1 MIRGLPRQLLPVLIR
16 VKILSVE
23 ANTADRAPRMALASL
38 AFAPARHAPA
48 HHRAG
53 TSPASPSTSSSRP
66 AAHLRPPSRR
76 IRESRVA
83 VMASSGNK
91 NFAIEVER
99 KYDASVV
106 SVDALTQNVESLGGE
121 TKGVVTFT
129 DVYYDTPD
137 ASLAAK
143 DTWLRARDGAWEIKV
158 PLEGDD
164 TAPRSGGERSVFRE
178 VEGPG
183 ACLHELNAALLGAPP
198 ANDADDA
205 RTKNDL
211 DAEAALIAAMKTL
224 DVHPFAKFTTERA
237 KFALDGANVDVDA
250 ASFGHGVCEVEVLCA
265 YESQVPDAEAKIAYV
280 AQRLGLTPLKDSG
293 GKLETYIRR

>member
-1 MIRGLPRQLLPVLIR
+1 
-16 VKILSVE
+16 
-23 ANTADRAPRMALASL
+23 
-38 AFAPARHAPA
+38 
-48 HHRAG
+48 
-53 TSPASPSTSSSRP
+53 
-66 AAHLRPPSRR
+66 
-76 IRESRVA
+76 
-83 VMASSGNK
+83 MASSGNK

-106 SVDALTQNVESLGGE
+106 SVDALTKTVESLGGE

-158 PLEGDD
+158 PLSQGDD
-164 TAPRSGGERSVFRE
+164 TARRSGGERSVFRE

>member
-1 MIRGLPRQLLPVLIR
+1 
-16 VKILSVE
+16 
-23 ANTADRAPRMALASL
+23 
-38 AFAPARHAPA
+38 
-48 HHRAG
+48 
-53 TSPASPSTSSSRP
+53 
-66 AAHLRPPSRR
+66 
-76 IRESRVA
+76 
-83 VMASSGNK
+83 MASTGNK

-106 SVDALTQNVESLGGE
+106 SVDALTQTVESLGGE

-158 PLEGDD
+158 PLSQGDD

-224 DVHPFAKFTTERA
+224 DVRPFAKFTTERA

-265 YESQVPDAEAKIAYV
+265 YESQVPDAEAKISYV

>member
-1 MIRGLPRQLLPVLIR
+1 
-16 VKILSVE
+16 
-23 ANTADRAPRMALASL
+23 
-38 AFAPARHAPA
+38 
-48 HHRAG
+48 
-53 TSPASPSTSSSRP
+53 
-66 AAHLRPPSRR
+66 
-76 IRESRVA
+76 
-83 VMASSGNK
+83 MASSGNNA

-106 SVDALTQNVESLGGE
+106 SIDALTKTVESLGGE

-158 PLEGDD
+158 PLSQGDD
-164 TAPRSGGERSVFRE
+164 TARRSGGERSVFRE

-183 ACLHELNAALLGAPP
+183 ACLQELNAALGVPRVPTQL
-198 ANDADDA
+198 ANE
-205 RTKNDL
+205 

-280 AQRLGLTPLKDSG
+280 AQRLGLTPLSDSG

>member
-1 MIRGLPRQLLPVLIR
+1 
-16 VKILSVE
+16 
-23 ANTADRAPRMALASL
+23 
-38 AFAPARHAPA
+38 
-48 HHRAG
+48 
-53 TSPASPSTSSSRP
+53 
-66 AAHLRPPSRR
+66 
-76 IRESRVA
+76 
-83 VMASSGNK
+83 MASGNNK

-106 SVDALTQNVESLGGE
+106 SVDALTQTVESLGGE

-158 PLEGDD
+158 PLSQGDD
-164 TAPRSGGERSVFRE
+164 TARRSGGERSVFRE

-183 ACLHELNAALLGAPP
+183 ACLHELNAARSGCRGCRRQRGKRPRCRGGAHRRDE
-198 ANDADDA
+198 DAGRA
-205 RTKNDL
+205 
-211 DAEAALIAAMKTL
+211 
-224 DVHPFAKFTTERA
+224 PFAKFTTERA

-265 YESQVPDAEAKIAYV
+265 YESQVPDAEAKISYV

>member
-1 MIRGLPRQLLPVLIR
+1 MNPDCLVSFCLIR

-23 ANTADRAPRMALASL
+23 ADTADRAPRMAHASL
-38 AFAPARHAPA
+38 AFAPARYAPA

-53 TSPASPSTSSSRP
+53 TSPARASTSSSRP
-66 AAHLRPPSRR
+66 AATHRTPSRR
-76 IRESRVA
+76 TQSRSVA
-83 VMASSGNK
+83 AMASGGYK

-106 SVDALTQNVESLGGE
+106 SVDVLTKTVESLGGE

-158 PLEGDD
+158 PLDGDD
-164 TAPRSGGERSVFRE
+164 TARRSGGERSVFRE

-198 ANDADDA
+198 ANDGDDA
-205 RTKNDL
+205 RTNDL

-224 DVHPFAKFTTERA
+224 DVTPFAKFTTERA
-237 KFALDGANVDVDA
+237 KFSLDGADVDVDA

-280 AQRLGLTPLKDSG
+280 ATRLGLTPLSDSG

>member
-1 MIRGLPRQLLPVLIR
+1 
-16 VKILSVE
+16 
-23 ANTADRAPRMALASL
+23 MALASL

-53 TSPASPSTSSSRP
+53 TSPARASTSSSRP
-66 AAHLRPPSRR
+66 AATHRLPSRR
-76 IRESRVA
+76 IRESRVT
-83 VMASSGNK
+83 VMASNGNK

-106 SVDALTQNVESLGGE
+106 SVDALTKTVESLGGE

-158 PLEGDD
+158 PLNQGDD

-198 ANDADDA
+198 ANDVDAA
-205 RTKNDL
+205 RTNDL

-224 DVHPFAKFTTERA
+224 DVRPFAKFTTERA

-280 AQRLGLTPLKDSG
+280 AQRLGLTPLSDSG

>member
-1 MIRGLPRQLLPVLIR
+1 
-16 VKILSVE
+16 
-23 ANTADRAPRMALASL
+23 
-38 AFAPARHAPA
+38 
-48 HHRAG
+48 
-53 TSPASPSTSSSRP
+53 
-66 AAHLRPPSRR
+66 
-76 IRESRVA
+76 
-83 VMASSGNK
+83 MASGGNNA

-106 SVDALTQNVESLGGE
+106 SVDALTQTVESLGGE

-158 PLEGDD
+158 PLSQGDD

-224 DVHPFAKFTTERA
+224 DVRPFAKFTTERA

-265 YESQVPDAEAKIAYV
+265 YESQVPDAEAKISYV

>member
-1 MIRGLPRQLLPVLIR
+1 MNPDCLVSFCLIR

-23 ANTADRAPRMALASL
+23 ADTADRAPRMAHASL
-38 AFAPARHAPA
+38 AFAPARYAPA

-53 TSPASPSTSSSRP
+53 TSPARASTSSSRP
-66 AAHLRPPSRR
+66 AATHRTPSRR
-76 IRESRVA
+76 TQSRSVA
-83 VMASSGNK
+83 AMASGGYK

-106 SVDALTQNVESLGGE
+106 SVDVLTKTVESLGGE

-158 PLEGDD
+158 PLDGDD
-164 TAPRSGGERSVFRE
+164 TARRSGGERSVFRE

-198 ANDADDA
+198 ANDVDDA
-205 RTKNDL
+205 RTNDL

-237 KFALDGANVDVDA
+237 KFSLDGADVDVDA

-280 AQRLGLTPLKDSG
+280 ATRLGLTPLSDSG

>member
-1 MIRGLPRQLLPVLIR
+1 
-16 VKILSVE
+16 
-23 ANTADRAPRMALASL
+23 
-38 AFAPARHAPA
+38 
-48 HHRAG
+48 
-53 TSPASPSTSSSRP
+53 
-66 AAHLRPPSRR
+66 
-76 IRESRVA
+76 
-83 VMASSGNK
+83 MASGGNK

-106 SVDALTQNVESLGGE
+106 SVDVLTKTVESLGGE

-198 ANDADDA
+198 ANDVDDA
-205 RTKNDL
+205 RTNDL

-224 DVHPFAKFTTERA
+224 DVTPFAKFTTERA
-237 KFALDGANVDVDA
+237 KFSLDGADVDVDA

-265 YESQVPDAEAKIAYV
+265 YESQVPDAEAKISYV
-280 AQRLGLTPLKDSG
+280 AQRLGLTPLSDSG

>member
-1 MIRGLPRQLLPVLIR
+1 MIRGLPRQLLSHLLIR

-53 TSPASPSTSSSRP
+53 TSPDARLDVLLAPRGSLTTAVPSDP
-66 AAHLRPPSRR
+66 
-76 IRESRVA
+76 RVA
-83 VMASSGNK
+83 RDGLGQQCK

-106 SVDALTQNVESLGGE
+106 SVDALTQTVESLGGE

-158 PLEGDD
+158 PLSQGDD

-198 ANDADDA
+198 AHDVDDA

-237 KFALDGANVDVDA
+237 KFASGRSQRGRRRGVVRSRRVRGRGAVRVR
-250 ASFGHGVCEVEVLCA
+250 
-265 YESQVPDAEAKIAYV
+265 V
-280 AQRLGLTPLKDSG
+280 AGAGRG
-293 GKLETYIRR
+293 G

>member
-1 MIRGLPRQLLPVLIR
+1 
-16 VKILSVE
+16 
-23 ANTADRAPRMALASL
+23 
-38 AFAPARHAPA
+38 
-48 HHRAG
+48 
-53 TSPASPSTSSSRP
+53 
-66 AAHLRPPSRR
+66 
-76 IRESRVA
+76 
-83 VMASSGNK
+83 MASNGNK

-106 SVDALTQNVESLGGE
+106 SVDALTKTVESLGGE

-158 PLEGDD
+158 PLNQGDD

-183 ACLHELNAALLGAPP
+183 ACLHELNAALGVPRVPTQL
-198 ANDADDA
+198 ANE
-205 RTKNDL
+205 

-265 YESQVPDAEAKIAYV
+265 YESQVPDAEAKISYV
-280 AQRLGLTPLKDSG
+280 AQRLGLTPLSDSG

>member
-1 MIRGLPRQLLPVLIR
+1 
-16 VKILSVE
+16 
-23 ANTADRAPRMALASL
+23 
-38 AFAPARHAPA
+38 
-48 HHRAG
+48 
-53 TSPASPSTSSSRP
+53 
-66 AAHLRPPSRR
+66 
-76 IRESRVA
+76 
-83 VMASSGNK
+83 MASGGNK

-106 SVDALTQNVESLGGE
+106 SVDVLTKTVESLGGE

-183 ACLHELNAALLGAPP
+183 ACLHELNAALLGAP
-198 ANDADDA
+198 A
-205 RTKNDL
+205 NDL

-237 KFALDGANVDVDA
+237 KFSLDGADVDVDA

-265 YESQVPDAEAKIAYV
+265 YESQVPDAEAKISYV
-280 AQRLGLTPLKDSG
+280 AQRLGLTPLSDSG

>member
-1 MIRGLPRQLLPVLIR
+1 MNPDCLVSFCLIR

-23 ANTADRAPRMALASL
+23 ADTADRAPRMAHASL
-38 AFAPARHAPA
+38 AFAPARYAPP

-53 TSPASPSTSSSRP
+53 TSPARASTSSSRP
-66 AAHLRPPSRR
+66 AATHRTPSRR
-76 IRESRVA
+76 TQSRSVA
-83 VMASSGNK
+83 AMASGGYK

-106 SVDALTQNVESLGGE
+106 SVDVLTKTVESLGGE

-158 PLEGDD
+158 PLDGDD
-164 TAPRSGGERSVFRE
+164 TARRSGGERSVFRE

-183 ACLHELNAALLGAPP
+183 ACLHELNAALLGAP
-198 ANDADDA
+198 ANDVDDA
-205 RTKNDL
+205 RTNDL
-211 DAEAALIAAMKTL
+211 DAKAALIAAMKTL

-237 KFALDGANVDVDA
+237 KFSLDGANVDVDA

-265 YESQVPDAEAKIAYV
+265 YESQVPDAEAKISYV

>member
-1 MIRGLPRQLLPVLIR
+1 
-16 VKILSVE
+16 
-23 ANTADRAPRMALASL
+23 
-38 AFAPARHAPA
+38 
-48 HHRAG
+48 
-53 TSPASPSTSSSRP
+53 
-66 AAHLRPPSRR
+66 
-76 IRESRVA
+76 
-83 VMASSGNK
+83 MASGNNA

-106 SVDALTQNVESLGGE
+106 SVDALTQTVESLGGE

-158 PLEGDD
+158 PLIQGDD

-198 ANDADDA
+198 ANDVDDA

-265 YESQVPDAEAKIAYV
+265 YESQVPDAEAKISYV
-280 AQRLGLTPLKDSG
+280 AQRLGLTPLSDSG

>member
-1 MIRGLPRQLLPVLIR
+1 
-16 VKILSVE
+16 
-23 ANTADRAPRMALASL
+23 
-38 AFAPARHAPA
+38 
-48 HHRAG
+48 
-53 TSPASPSTSSSRP
+53 
-66 AAHLRPPSRR
+66 
-76 IRESRVA
+76 
-83 VMASSGNK
+83 MASGNNT

-106 SVDALTQNVESLGGE
+106 SVDALTQTVESLGGE

-158 PLEGDD
+158 PLNQGDD

-183 ACLHELNAALLGAPP
+183 ACLHELNAALGVPRVPTKL
-198 ANDADDA
+198 ANE
-205 RTKNDL
+205 

>member
-1 MIRGLPRQLLPVLIR
+1 
-16 VKILSVE
+16 
-23 ANTADRAPRMALASL
+23 
-38 AFAPARHAPA
+38 
-48 HHRAG
+48 
-53 TSPASPSTSSSRP
+53 
-66 AAHLRPPSRR
+66 
-76 IRESRVA
+76 
-83 VMASSGNK
+83 MASGNNK

-106 SVDALTQNVESLGGE
+106 SVDALTQTVESLGGE

-158 PLEGDD
+158 PLSRATTPRRVREASARCSERWRDPARAFTSSTRRCGVPRVPT
-164 TAPRSGGERSVFRE
+164 TAGENE
-178 VEGPG
+178 
-183 ACLHELNAALLGAPP
+183 
-198 ANDADDA
+198 
-205 RTKNDL
+205 

-265 YESQVPDAEAKIAYV
+265 YESQVPDAEAKISYV
-280 AQRLGLTPLKDSG
+280 AQRLGLTPLSDSG

>member
-1 MIRGLPRQLLPVLIR
+1 MIRGMPRQLLSHLLIR

-53 TSPASPSTSSSRP
+53 TSPDRASTSSSRP

-76 IRESRVA
+76 IRESRA
-83 VMASSGNK
+83 MASGNNA

-106 SVDALTQNVESLGGE
+106 SVDVLTKTVESLGGE

-158 PLEGDD
+158 PLSQGDD

-183 ACLHELNAALLGAPP
+183 ACLHELNAALLGAP
-198 ANDADDA
+198 ANDVDDA
-205 RTKNDL
+205 RTNDL

-280 AQRLGLTPLKDSG
+280 ATRLGLTPLSDSG

>member
-1 MIRGLPRQLLPVLIR
+1 
-16 VKILSVE
+16 
-23 ANTADRAPRMALASL
+23 
-38 AFAPARHAPA
+38 
-48 HHRAG
+48 
-53 TSPASPSTSSSRP
+53 
-66 AAHLRPPSRR
+66 
-76 IRESRVA
+76 
-83 VMASSGNK
+83 MASGNNK

-106 SVDALTQNVESLGGE
+106 SVDALTQTVESLGGE

-158 PLEGDD
+158 PLSQGDD
-164 TAPRSGGERSVFRE
+164 TARRSGGERSVFRE

-183 ACLHELNAALLGAPP
+183 ACLHELNAALLGAP
-198 ANDADDA
+198 ANDVDDA
-205 RTKNDL
+205 RTNDL

-237 KFALDGANVDVDA
+237 KFSLDGADVDVDA

-280 AQRLGLTPLKDSG
+280 ATRLGLTPLSDSG